1 MSSRKWPWTPTKGE
15 LAGQTFQSNEEYRA
29 ALDAARRRE
38 RDVAQTVDQLTRLVE
53 AAKRCESAQQK
64 AAAQCESAQRMA
76 AAAQQKLADLMT
88 CLAESFCQRF

>member
-38 RDVAQTVDQLTRLVE
+38 RDVAQAVEQLTQLVE
-53 AAKRCESAQQK
+53 AAKRCESAQRE

-88 CLAESFCQRF
+88 SMAERFCCRF